1 MVQPAQKIIPRL
13 RIAEKLDIKKSGAL
27 QATDLK
33 SAAVREKVVQI
44 IGGRLRRSIRAAQFG
59 R

>member
-1 MVQPAQKIIPRL
+1 MENPWFNRRQKIIPRL

-44 IGGRLRRSIRAAQFG
+44 IGGRLG
-59 R
+59 GP